1 MKKTGIIV
9 CGSKGRMGNA
19 IITLI
24 DDYDNLLFIGGVDSN
39 YVEDETKAKDMV
51 MPFADIDEI
60 ESKKRTS
67 GKFLTLKEAL
77 SFTSNIKN
85 KVIID
90 FTSKS
95 ASLIHIK
102 EAALSN
108 VPIVIGSTGFSDEDI
123 KIIEG
128 YGKDIPIVLS
138 GNMSLGINV
147 LLNIVYDAS
156 KYLGLNYDC
165 EIIET
170 HHRKKK
176 DAPSGT
182 AKMLAEAVAKQR
194 KVDLKESGVYGR
206 CGDIGERR
214 KDEIGIFSVR
224 AGDIIGEHKII
235 FAGNE
240 EVIEFTHKAI
250 SRNNFARG
258 AIKAADWLSEKNKGF
273 YDMRDVLGLNKR

>member
-9 CGSKGRMGNA
+9 CGSKGRMGGA
-19 IITLI
+19 IITLLG
-24 DDYDNLLFIGGVDSN
+24 DYDNLLFLGGVDSS
-39 YVEDETKAKDMV
+39 YAEDETTAL
-51 MPFADIDEI
+51 PFAGIDEI
-60 ESKKRTS
+60 ESKKRIP
-67 GKFLTLKEAL
+67 GKFLTLKEAFRL
-77 SFTSNIKN
+77 TSNIKN
-85 KVIID
+85 RVVID
-90 FTSKS
+90 FTSRS
-95 ASLIHIK
+95 ASLIHAK
-102 EAALSN
+102 EAVLYN
-108 VPIVIGSTGFSDEDI
+108 VPIVIGSTGFSDGDA

-128 YGKDIPIVLS
+128 YGKHIPVVLS

-165 EIIET
+165 EIIEM

-182 AKMLAEAVAKQR
+182 AKMLAESVAKQR
-194 KVDLKESGVYGR
+194 NLDLNESGVYGR
-206 CGDIGERR
+206 CGDTGERE
-214 KDEIGIFSVR
+214 KDEIGILSVR
-224 AGDIIGEHKII
+224 AGDIIGEHKVI

-240 EVIEFTHKAI
+240 ETVEISHKAI

-273 YDMRDVLGLNKR
+273 YDMRDVLGLNKY